1 MILMVSHHSVHNSP
15 WGMRRPTMI
24 PKRSSNR
31 TYRSTSSGIINIFAI
46 LANAVINLLDKF
58 FTPLQKLVGVRGMAY
73 VFVLPNMLVFSIFV
87 LFPMVFNFVY
97 AFTGSDNLF
106 LDQRPYVGAANIERL
121 FDCEDFLRPTTCDED
136 LFMSAVL
143 NTAGFVVT
151 QVALMIGISL
161 LTAVILNRKIVAR
174 GFFRSVFFYPVL
186 LSPIVIAMIWKWILQ
201 ENGLLNAFLVGLGG
215 EKIGFMVNAN
225 WARFWVVVVSVW
237 SLMGFYSLILLAGLQ
252 AIPSDMY
259 EAAEIDGAN
268 KFQSFSRITLPL
280 LAPTMLV
287 VIVLSSIRAVQIF
300 DVVFAFTG
308 GGPGSATLYI
318 VQYIYNNG
326 FASPFREFGLAAAT
340 SLVMASVL
348 IVLTLIQMS
357 IQDDGD
363 DGKAKRKNMIKSG
376 IGSLFSLFAKLFTV
390 PYQPIR
396 HLLKP
401 LMDSIY
407 SSVAKAFGWLFASR
421 GRLNFLTYGYLILG
435 VAIMFGPVLWLVM
448 SSFKTGSE
456 IIRFPPR
463 FLPYQQETITLDGY
477 DKPLELFNVTLED
490 GSVKRLA
497 QIRRVGI
504 EAQLID
510 PENPDDDVVKVNINA
525 REPIE
530 SVKFSLDNYTRGIES
545 FNFWRYLSNSVIVTV
560 VATLLTLLVN
570 SMAAFALSKYQ
581 FPGRNVMFLVIIS
594 TLMVPLSVIL
604 VPAFLLITELGWN
617 NTLIGIIIPTISTPT
632 GVFLLRQYMLT
643 IPDELLESAR
653 LDGATEWRIY
663 LQIVMPLAAPALAV
677 LTIFSVI
684 WRWNDFLWPKIVM
697 TKSDMFT
704 LQVGLETFQG
714 DLTVQWDLILA
725 MTVLTA
731 LPITFVFAFLQKY
744 VTTGIATTGM
754 K

>member
-1 MILMVSHHSVHNSP
+1 MSQNLHQSP
-15 WGMRRPTMI
+15 YKHARGGFKSLLSLI
-24 PKRSSNR
+24 
-31 TYRSTSSGIINIFAI
+31 G
-46 LANAVINLLDKF
+46 NAVINLLDTF
-58 FTPLQKLVGVRGMAY
+58 FTPLQKRVGIRGMAY

-97 AFTGSDNLF
+97 AFTGSDKLF
-106 LDQRPYVGAANIERL
+106 LDQRPYVGTANLTRL

-151 QVALMIGISL
+151 QVALMIAISL

-215 EKIGFMVNAN
+215 EKVGFMVNAN

-237 SLMGFYSLILLAGLQ
+237 SLMGFYTLILLAGLQ

-268 KFQSFSRITLPL
+268 KFQSFSKITLPL

-340 SLVMASVL
+340 SLVMAVVL
-348 IVLTLIQMS
+348 IILTLIQMS
-357 IQDDGD
+357 IQNDDND
-363 DGKAKRKNMIKSG
+363 DNMQKENSLKSV
-376 IGSLFSLFAKLFTV
+376 IRRLFSQFNTLISRL
-390 PYQPIR
+390 YQPIWR
-396 HLLKP
+396 IIKP
-401 LMDSIY
+401 LVDIIFLG
-407 SSVAKAFGWLFASR
+407 VAKTFGWLFASR
-421 GRLNFLTYGYLILG
+421 RRLSFFTYGYLILG
-435 VAIMFGPVLWLVM
+435 VIIMFGPVLWLVM

-463 FLPYQQETITLDGY
+463 FLPYQQETIELESY

-497 QIRRVGI
+497 QVRRVGI

-510 PENPDDDVVKVNINA
+510 PENPDGDVIKVNIND

-545 FNFWRYLSNSVIVTV
+545 FNFWRYLSNSVIVTT

-581 FPGRNVMFLVIIS
+581 FPGRNAIFLVIIS

-604 VPAFLLITELGWN
+604 VPAFLLITQLGWN
-617 NTLIGIIIPTISTPT
+617 NMLIGIIIPTIGTPT

-677 LTIFSVI
+677 LTIFSII

-697 TKSDMFT
+697 TQSDMFT